1 MRTLFSI
8 IFQQFDMVIKVP
20 LVALLAAGIIL
31 ITTKFGIGNRKTR
44 YALGILLA
52 AVFLVTMIAG
62 LVLLTKP
69 AGILLLEICILSF
82 VASII
87 AFATAYLIDLNHH
100 DIKKNNRINKIKFP
114 KLQRK
119 ALKNKE

>member
-20 LVALLAAGIIL
+20 LVAFLAAGIIL

-100 DIKKNNRINKIKFP
+100 ELKRSRKVNFP

-119 ALKNKE
+119 ALKDKE